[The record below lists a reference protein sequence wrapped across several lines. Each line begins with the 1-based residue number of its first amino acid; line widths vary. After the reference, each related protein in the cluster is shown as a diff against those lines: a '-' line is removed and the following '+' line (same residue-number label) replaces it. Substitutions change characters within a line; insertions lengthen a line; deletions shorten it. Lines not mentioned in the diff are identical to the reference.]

1 MKGENNMG
9 NQNDNNKNGTY
20 GPIAEFNSHMT
31 NKVSQAPVNKIVPQ
45 KPNNNN
51 TKGSDNN

>member
-1 MKGENNMG
+1 MG